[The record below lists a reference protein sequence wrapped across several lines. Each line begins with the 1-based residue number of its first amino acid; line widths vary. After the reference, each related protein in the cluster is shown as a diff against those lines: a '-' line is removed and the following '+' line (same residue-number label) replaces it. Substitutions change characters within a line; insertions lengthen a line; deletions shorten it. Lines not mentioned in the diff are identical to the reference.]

1 MDGLHAVDGGVDA
14 ALAAED
20 IADGAPGP
28 GAEVFD
34 QEFVSVVEVA
44 DRLGPG
50 RRVVGG
56 VAHALEGVVDQ
67 GLGESVVEAAGD
79 GDVAPGEK
87 VLDISGGERLHRV
100 RRAGHRRRS
109 STPLAAST

>member
-67 GLGESVVEAAGD
+67 GLGE
-79 GDVAPGEK
+79 DVDA
-87 VLDISGGERLHRV
+87 RLLQLV
-100 RRAGHRRRS
+100 
-109 STPLAAST
+109 